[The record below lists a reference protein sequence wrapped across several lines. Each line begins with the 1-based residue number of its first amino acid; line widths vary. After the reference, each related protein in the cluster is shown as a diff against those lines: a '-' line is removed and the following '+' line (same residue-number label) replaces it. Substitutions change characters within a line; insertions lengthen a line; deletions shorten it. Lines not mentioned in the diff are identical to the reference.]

1 MQQINLTNQQK
12 NQNTESVLEND
23 FLEKVQ
29 TELSRGVSKKQ
40 KIIFLV
46 SFSLFCVLLIA
57 LLIKTLYP
65 KLVIAPNEA
74 SILEKIV
81 SSKSNENIVESEVAE
96 SRVDV
101 IPFPFQELTI
111 PYLKKRTYESQVGEL
126 TKYNSQSNYE
136 SFLTSYDSDGLQ
148 INGLL
153 TIPTTQKPENGYPA
167 IAFIHGYI
175 PPTLYRT
182 EENYASYVD
191 YFASRG
197 FVVFKIDLRG
207 HDESEGEA
215 SGAYYSGDYVVDVLN
230 AYSALEN
237 MSEVDSSKIGLW
249 GHSMA
254 GNVVFRALAVKPNIP
269 KVVIWAGAVYTYDDF
284 AEFGIDDNSYRP
296 PGENTERQ
304 RKRDELFDLYGR
316 YSNDS
321 WFWKQVPATNYLDG
335 VAGAVQVHHAI
346 NDTVVGIGYSRNL
359 MSVLDKTQVP
369 HELFEYQSGGHNL
382 TGSAFTQAMQRSVDF
397 YLQ

>member
-12 NQNTESVLEND
+12 NQNTESILEND
-23 FLEKVQ
+23 FSEKIQ
-29 TELSRGVSKKQ
+29 TELNKGITKKQ
-40 KIIFLV
+40 KIVFLV
-46 SFSLFCVLLIA
+46 SFSLLCVLLIA
-57 LLIKTLYP
+57 VSIKTLYP
-65 KLVIAPNEA
+65 KFVIAPNEA
-74 SILEKIV
+74 IN
-81 SSKSNENIVESEVAE
+81 SSFIESEIPSDFVEST
-96 SRVDV
+96 
-101 IPFPFQELTI
+101 PFPFQELTI
-111 PYLKKRTYESQVGEL
+111 SYLKKRAYESQIGEL
-126 TKYNSQSNYE
+126 TKYNSQNNYE
-136 SFLTSYDSDGLQ
+136 SFLTSYNSDGLQ

-167 IAFIHGYI
+167 IVFIHGYI

-215 SGAYYSGDYVVDVLN
+215 SGEYYSGDYVVDVLN

-304 RKRDELFDLYGR
+304 RKRDELFELYGR
-316 YSNDS
+316 YSSDS
-321 WFWKQVPATNYLDG
+321 WFWQQVPATNYLDG
-335 VAGAVQVHHAI
+335 VAGAVQVHHAVD
-346 NDTVVGIGYSRNL
+346 DTVVDIGYSRNL

-369 HELFEYQSGGHNL
+369 HELFEYPNGGHNL

>member
-23 FLEKVQ
+23 FSEKIQ
-29 TELSRGVSKKQ
+29 TELNEGISKKQ
-40 KIIFLV
+40 KIVFLISLSLLCAFLIGIFIRVVYQKRTVV
-46 SFSLFCVLLIA
+46 SD
-57 LLIKTLYP
+57 
-65 KLVIAPNEA
+65 EA
-74 SILEKIV
+74 SILEEFV
-81 SSKSNENIVESEVAE
+81 FSRSHESADRSEVAD
-96 SRVDV
+96 SLASAT
-101 IPFPFQELTI
+101 PFPFQGLTI
-111 PYLKKRTYESQVGEL
+111 PYLKKRAYESQIGEL

-148 INGLL
+148 VNGLL

-167 IAFIHGYI
+167 IVFVHGYI

-182 EENYASYVD
+182 KQNYASYVD

-304 RKRDELFDLYGR
+304 RKRDELFELYGR
-316 YSNDS
+316 YSSDS
-321 WFWKQVPATNYLDG
+321 WFWQQVPATNYLDG

-346 NDTVVGIGYSRNL
+346 NDTVVDIGYSRNL
-359 MSVLDKTQVP
+359 MNVLDATSVS
-369 HELFEYQSGGHNL
+369 HELFEYPNGGHNL

>member
-12 NQNTESVLEND
+12 NQNTESILEND
-23 FLEKVQ
+23 FSEKIQ
-29 TELSRGVSKKQ
+29 TELNKGITKKQ
-40 KIIFLV
+40 KIVFLV
-46 SFSLFCVLLIA
+46 SFSLLCVLLIA
-57 LLIKTLYP
+57 VSIKTLYP
-65 KLVIAPNEA
+65 KFVIAPNEA
-74 SILEKIV
+74 IN
-81 SSKSNENIVESEVAE
+81 SSFIESEIPSDFVEST
-96 SRVDV
+96 
-101 IPFPFQELTI
+101 PFPFQELTI
-111 PYLKKRTYESQVGEL
+111 PYLKKRTYQSQVGEL

-167 IAFIHGYI
+167 IVFIHGYI

-304 RKRDELFDLYGR
+304 RKRDELFNLYGR

-321 WFWKQVPATNYLDG
+321 WFWQQVPATNYLDG

-382 TGSAFTQAMQRSVDF
+382 TGSAFIQAMQRSVDF